1 MEVDIVVVAGEPG
14 GCGVGDLVGLGREGL
29 VLNEAAEGFGMDE
42 DLFLHPNEQ
51 RSLVG
56 GPESLGTPDLHPKDE
71 DLFLGT
77 PDLGHPRFLLNHDWK
92 SETAG
97 GWGIYSQRM
106 EFSPVSGTNLLETA
120 ASSYLRSA
128 RHQPVR
134 WHPWGEAA
142 FTRAQAEDKPILLDI
157 GAVWCHWCHVMDR
170 ESYEDAE
177 VAKLI
182 NEHFVAVKV
191 DRDERPDVDARYQ
204 AAVSAITG
212 QGGWPL
218 TAFLTPDGRPYF
230 GGTYIPRED
239 RYGRPGIR
247 QVLLAMAQV
256 WHERRDEALET
267 AGSVM
272 AAIEHNES
280 FSGGGGDL
288 SLGLVDKIAASAV
301 AKFDPR
307 YGGFGSQPKFPH
319 SSSLDLLLEVAMNR
333 DPEQPETARARE
345 AFTVTLEKMARGGVY
360 DQLAGG
366 FHRYSV
372 DERWVV
378 PHFEKMLYDNT
389 ELLRNYVHGFQ
400 SFVRED
406 FKETAREI
414 VGWLDGTMTDRERGG
429 FYASQDAD
437 VGLDDDGDYF
447 TWTLDEAKAV
457 LEGPE
462 LAFAADYWDIGEL
475 GDMHHNS
482 AKNVLHVNST
492 LEERAAQG
500 ANLEQLRGLRDAARQ
515 KLLAARSL
523 RPTPFIDKTLYT
535 GWNAM
540 AVTAYLETAR
550 VLRMDSVREFALLSL
565 NRLLNEAWDGAGTLN
580 HVIAYPEEA
589 GAGTAA
595 EKAPGTLDDYAFT
608 VHACIDAWFA
618 GGNMNFYRAAV
629 IVADAM
635 IARFYD
641 STAGAFY
648 DAAASEKGQIPLGAL
663 GARRKPLQ
671 DSPTPAGNPTA
682 ASALLRLEALSG
694 RQEYREIAE
703 DTLGCFA
710 GIVEHFG
717 LYAGSYGLALE
728 RLLQDPVQVVV
739 VGSGAAAARLE
750 ATAVARFAVNKTV
763 MRIAPD
769 RLVAGGIPEALEETL
784 LQVPKPEG
792 AEAWA
797 LVCQGRTCLPPIT
810 DAEGLLKALEGAG

>member
-1 MEVDIVVVAGEPG
+1 
-14 GCGVGDLVGLGREGL
+14 
-29 VLNEAAEGFGMDE
+29 MDSS
-42 DLFLHPNEQ
+42 H
-51 RSLVG
+51 
-56 GPESLGTPDLHPKDE
+56 T
-71 DLFLGT
+71 
-77 PDLGHPRFLLNHDWK
+77 
-92 SETAG
+92 
-97 GWGIYSQRM
+97 
-106 EFSPVSGTNLLETA
+106 SGANLLETA
-120 ASSYLRSA
+120 VSSYLRSA
-128 RHQPVR
+128 RHQPVH

-142 FTRAQAEDKPILLDI
+142 FARAQAEDKPILLDI

-170 ESYEDAE
+170 ESYEDPE
-177 VAKLI
+177 VAKLV

-230 GGTYIPRED
+230 GGTYIPRDD
-239 RYGRPGIR
+239 RYGRPGIER
-247 QVLLAMAQV
+247 VLLAMSQV
-256 WHERRDEALET
+256 WQQRRDEALET
-267 AGSVM
+267 AASVM

-280 FSGGGGDL
+280 FSGPGGDL
-288 SLGLVDKIAASAV
+288 TVALVDKVAGSALG
-301 AKFDPR
+301 KFDPR
-307 YGGFGSQPKFPH
+307 NGGFGSQPKFPH
-319 SSSLDLLLEVAMNR
+319 AAALDLLLEMAMNR
-333 DPEQPETARARE
+333 DPEQSETAQARD
-345 AFTVTLEKMARGGVY
+345 AFTITLEKMARGGVY

-406 FKETAREI
+406 FLETAREI
-414 VGWLDGTMTDRERGG
+414 VAWLDSTMTDRERGG

-457 LEGPE
+457 LDGAE
-462 LAFAADYWDIGEL
+462 LEFAASYWDIGEL
-475 GDMHHNS
+475 GDMHHNP

-492 LEERAAQG
+492 LHERAAQG
-500 ANLEQLRGLRDAARQ
+500 GDLEQMRGLRDSARR

-550 VLRMDSVREFALLSL
+550 VLRMDSAREFALRTLD
-565 NRLLNEAWDGAGTLN
+565 RLLNEAWDGAATLH
-580 HVIAYPEEA
+580 HVIAYPDDA
-589 GAGTAA
+589 GAAPTV

-608 VHACIDAWFA
+608 IHACIDAWFA
-618 GGNMNFYRAAV
+618 SGNMNFYRVAV
-629 IVADAM
+629 KVADAM
-635 IARFYD
+635 IAHFYD
-641 STAGAFY
+641 TTAGAFY
-648 DAAASEKGQIPLGAL
+648 DAAGSEGGQVPLGAL

-682 ASALLRLEALSG
+682 ASALLRLETLSG
-694 RQEYREIAE
+694 RQEYRDIAE
-703 DTLGCFA
+703 DTLACFA

-728 RLLQDPVQVVV
+728 RLLLDPVQVMV
-739 VGSGAAAARLE
+739 VGSGPEAVRLE

-763 MRIAPD
+763 MRIAPF
-769 RLVAGGIPEALEETL
+769 RLVKEGIPDALAETL
-784 LQVPKPEG
+784 LQVPVPRG
-792 AEAWA
+792 AEVWA
-797 LVCQGRTCLPPIT
+797 TVCHGRTCLPPVT
-810 DAEGLLKALEGAG
+810 NAEALLEALEGMA